1 MSQISPSV
9 LKGISTLVP
18 DEVNFICL
26 VEYNDKQWYMA
37 MGRQSF
43 YFISENFDWYKDP
56 SIPYKKLL
64 ACRLCSKRKT
74 LMQLKLEPPSNRG

>member
-9 LKGISTLVP
+9 LKGLSTLVP
-18 DEVNFICL
+18 DELNFVCL

-37 MGRQSF
+37 LGRSSF
-43 YFISENFDWYKDP
+43 YFISENLDWYKDP
-56 SIPYKKLL
+56 PVPYKKIL

-74 LMQLKLEPPSNRG
+74 LMQI